1 MNLPFSSDNTKH
13 KETKPIFI
21 LAYSCRDIQ
30 SRSRKATNSLI
41 IERWNDYSWRIPE
54 KRLWSLSVL
63 IESYVRGVKR
73 WQYLSLCVSRRAY
86 WILSGLLKLALM
98 SCWHNF
104 WDTLTFN
111 VCRLWEHI
119 DHCVTCLVYENLG
132 GYDRLLQAI
141 CTSAGGFFVTDQGVS
156 IKL

>member
-1 MNLPFSSDNTKH
+1 MKLPFSSDNTKN
-13 KETKPIFI
+13 KETKTIFI

-30 SRSRKATNSLI
+30 SRSRKATISLI
-41 IERWNDYSWRIPE
+41 IESWNDYSWRIPE
-54 KRLWSLSVL
+54 KRLWSRSVL

-86 WILSGLLKLALM
+86 WILAGLLKLALM

-111 VCRLWEHI
+111 VCRIWAHI

-132 GYDRLLQAI
+132 GI
-141 CTSAGGFFVTDQGVS
+141 WPIITSPLHDCGWLFVTGQGVS